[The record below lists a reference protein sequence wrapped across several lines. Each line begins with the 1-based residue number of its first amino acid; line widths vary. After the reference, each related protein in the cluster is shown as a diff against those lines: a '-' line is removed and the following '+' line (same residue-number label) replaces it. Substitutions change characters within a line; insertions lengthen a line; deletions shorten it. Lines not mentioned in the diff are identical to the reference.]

1 MIVPS
6 RMSFGSINLRH
17 TVAAL
22 PAKEQMA
29 FHYPHP
35 DRVGSTIAIR

>member
-6 RMSFGSINLRH
+6 RMSFGFINVRH
-17 TVAAL
+17 AVAAL

-35 DRVGSTIAIR
+35 DRVGRTVAVR

>member
-22 PAKEQMA
+22 PAK
-29 FHYPHP
+29 
-35 DRVGSTIAIR
+35 VILSIRSGPL

>member
-6 RMSFGSINLRH
+6 RMSFGFINARN

-22 PAKEQMA
+22 PAKEQIA

-35 DRVGSTIAIR
+35 TALARTVAVR